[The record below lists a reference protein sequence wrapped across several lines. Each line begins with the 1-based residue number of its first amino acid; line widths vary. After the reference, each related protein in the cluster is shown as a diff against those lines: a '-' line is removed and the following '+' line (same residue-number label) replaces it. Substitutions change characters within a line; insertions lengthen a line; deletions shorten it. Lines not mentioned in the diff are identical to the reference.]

1 MSYGEWVFV
10 VGVHD
15 DTSHVLYINGERADT
30 LINNPFSTA
39 RNNQYDLMIG
49 RFAQVMASPV
59 RDEGYCYF
67 KGIIDEVQISS
78 VARSAEWIR
87 LSYRNQ
93 NRNDLLI
100 YFP

>member
-1 MSYGEWVFV
+1 
-10 VGVHD
+10 
-15 DTSHVLYINGERADT
+15 
-30 LINNPFSTA
+30 
-39 RNNQYDLMIG
+39 
-49 RFAQVMASPV
+49 MASPV